1 MVIKRDYI
9 LTIYI
14 SPWIALDL
22 CYAHPNGP
30 GGSYHYHTWSEC
42 LSPCIGESQLVGV
55 ALDGFPIF
63 GPGINPDTGLVWSQS
78 DMDACG
84 GRDDDNGNYGYY
96 TTVDFPYVLQC
107 YRGELGNTLPSI
119 NDGICG
125 LYGTNCESISPGLGP
140 GSPFGGGRPG
150 SRPGSGRPAGAPP
163 SNGRPDDERA
173 DSGHPDSG
181 SPGDG
186 PPKNRPPKARKKR
199 SKTNPFANPTKAGFK
214 STHELMVLKDQ
225 ALI

>member
-1 MVIKRDYI
+1 
-9 LTIYI
+9 
-14 SPWIALDL
+14 
-22 CYAHPNGP
+22 
-30 GGSYHYHTWSEC
+30 
-42 LSPCIGESQLVGV
+42 
-55 ALDGFPIF
+55 
-63 GPGINPDTGLVWSQS
+63 
-78 DMDACG
+78 MDACG

-107 YRGELGNTLPSI
+107 YRGELGNTSPSI

-163 SNGRPDDERA
+163 SNGRPDDERP
-173 DSGHPDSG
+173 DSGPPDSG

-186 PPKNRPPKARKKR
+186 PPKNRPPEARKKR
-199 SKTNPFANPTKAGFK
+199 SKTDPFANPTKAGFK

-225 ALI
+225 ALIQITMIDDLKFSSSSHLFENLSQHWLETNLDFHGGNGPYFQHKFLTDRNRRNQRSVSDLTQGQGVNSTFPT